1 MGKITLPNA
10 HRAYRKGCSFGV
22 QNRAVIKT
30 KAGLFALSN
39 KPRKNLG
46 RISSWAYAAA
56 MVYRTY
62 LTT

>member
-10 HRAYRKGCSFGV
+10 HRAYRRGCSLGV

-39 KPRKNLG
+39 SPRKNLDSV
-46 RISSWAYAAA
+46 SSWNNDEA
-56 MVYRTY
+56 
-62 LTT
+62 